1 LTFFVKY
8 GTVTHNREKEKN
20 IMKNE
25 TYEYVEEPTLE
36 EQIEASVKEGITL
49 GLFKDLSDDPTFLK
63 FEATVNEIEN
73 ASRDERIADIED
85 SYEEFLA
92 ESESSYEDE
101 AMLASLLFAGGA

>member
-1 LTFFVKY
+1 
-8 GTVTHNREKEKN
+8 
-20 IMKNE
+20 MKNE
-25 TYEYVEEPTLE
+25 NYEYVEEPTLE

-85 SYEEFLA
+85 SYEEFLS

>member
-1 LTFFVKY
+1 
-8 GTVTHNREKEKN
+8 
-20 IMKNE
+20 MKNE

-63 FEATVNEIEN
+63 FEATVDEIEN

-85 SYEEFLA
+85 SYEEFLS

>member
-1 LTFFVKY
+1 
-8 GTVTHNREKEKN
+8 
-20 IMKNE
+20 MKNE

-63 FEATVNEIEN
+63 FKATVDEIEN
-73 ASRDERIADIED
+73 TSRDERIADIED

>member
-1 LTFFVKY
+1 MEY
-8 GTVTHNREKEKN
+8 E
-20 IMKNE
+20 I
-25 TYEYVEEPTLE
+25 YEYVEEPTLE

-63 FEATVNEIEN
+63 FKATVDEIEN
-73 ASRDERIADIED
+73 TSRDERIADIED
-85 SYEEFLA
+85 SYEEFLS

>member
-1 LTFFVKY
+1 
-8 GTVTHNREKEKN
+8 
-20 IMKNE
+20 MKNE

-85 SYEEFLA
+85 SYEEFLS

>member
-1 LTFFVKY
+1 MKGNL
-8 GTVTHNREKEKN
+8 
-20 IMKNE
+20 MKNE

-63 FEATVNEIEN
+63 FKATVDEIEN

-85 SYEEFLA
+85 SYEEFLS

>member
-1 LTFFVKY
+1 MEY
-8 GTVTHNREKEKN
+8 
-20 IMKNE
+20 E

-49 GLFKDLSDDPTFLK
+49 GLFKDLDGDPTFLK
-63 FEATVNEIEN
+63 FKETVDEIEN
-73 ASRDERIADIED
+73 TSRDERIADIED
-85 SYEEFLA
+85 SYEEFLS

>member
-1 LTFFVKY
+1 
-8 GTVTHNREKEKN
+8 
-20 IMKNE
+20 MKNE

-49 GLFKDLSDDPTFLK
+49 GLFKDLSDDTTFLK
-63 FEATVNEIEN
+63 FEATVNKIEN

-85 SYEEFLA
+85 SYEEFLS

>member
-1 LTFFVKY
+1 
-8 GTVTHNREKEKN
+8 
-20 IMKNE
+20 MKNE

-63 FEATVNEIEN
+63 FKTTVDEIEN
-73 ASRDERIADIED
+73 TSRDERIADIED
-85 SYEEFLA
+85 SYEEFLS

>member
-1 LTFFVKY
+1 
-8 GTVTHNREKEKN
+8 
-20 IMKNE
+20 MKNE

-63 FEATVNEIEN
+63 FKATVDEIEN

>member
-1 LTFFVKY
+1 
-8 GTVTHNREKEKN
+8 
-20 IMKNE
+20 MKNE

-73 ASRDERIADIED
+73 ASRDEHIADIED

>member
-1 LTFFVKY
+1 MEY
-8 GTVTHNREKEKN
+8 
-20 IMKNE
+20 E
-25 TYEYVEEPTLE
+25 TYEYVENELTLE

-73 ASRDERIADIED
+73 TSRDERIADIED
-85 SYEEFLA
+85 SYEEFLS

>member
-1 LTFFVKY
+1 MEY
-8 GTVTHNREKEKN
+8 
-20 IMKNE
+20 E

-73 ASRDERIADIED
+73 TSRDERIADIED
-85 SYEEFLA
+85 SYEEFLSD
-92 ESESSYEDE
+92 SESSYEDE

>member
-1 LTFFVKY
+1 
-8 GTVTHNREKEKN
+8 
-20 IMKNE
+20 MKNE

-73 ASRDERIADIED
+73 TSRDERIADIED
-85 SYEEFLA
+85 SYEEFLS